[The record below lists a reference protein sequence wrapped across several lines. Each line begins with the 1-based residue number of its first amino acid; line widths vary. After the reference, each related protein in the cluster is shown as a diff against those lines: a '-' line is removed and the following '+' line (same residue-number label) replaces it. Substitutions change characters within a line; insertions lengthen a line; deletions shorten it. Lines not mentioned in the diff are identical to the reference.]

1 MTYLQQQFH
10 LKNIALVTT
19 HPVITIP
26 DYISSSTTEVTQS
39 GDPSERHRLH
49 RVTRKNP
56 QLHVLNK
63 TEIPVF
69 RFTVSGI
76 IVSCFSPVIS
86 WLCFL
91 PLNLRWPV
99 TDVVPGKMKMV
110 SISGI
115 NLTPQGTFLST
126 TMTRFWEG
134 MERAV
139 RPEILETTKV
149 PRKTKAP
156 ALNALTRSLLIYPSS
171 SRNRSR
177 SLLKISKWRLSSI
190 NKKSC
195 SSHSISVLPHSAN

>member
-1 MTYLQQQFH
+1 M
-10 LKNIALVTT
+10 TT

-26 DYISSSTTEVTQS
+26 DYISSSTPEVTQS
-39 GDPSERHRLH
+39 GDPSERHRLY

-56 QLHVLNK
+56 QLGVLNK
-63 TEIPVF
+63 TEIPIF

-76 IVSCFSPVIS
+76 IVSYSVIS
-86 WLCFL
+86 WVCFL
-91 PLNLRWPV
+91 PLNLRSSV

-115 NLTPQGTFLST
+115 NLAPQGTFLST

-156 ALNALTRSLLIYPSS
+156 ALNALTRSLRIYPSS

-177 SLLKISKWRLSSI
+177 SLLKITKWRLSSI

>member
-1 MTYLQQQFH
+1 MLSLIYTSLPLH

-56 QLHVLNK
+56 ELDVLDK

-69 RFTVSGI
+69 RFTVSGN
-76 IVSCFSPVIS
+76 IVLCYSPVIS
-86 WLCFL
+86 FYNL
-91 PLNLRWPV
+91 PNLRWSV
-99 TDVVPGKMKMV
+99 SNVVPGKMKMV
-110 SISGI
+110 SISGT
-115 NLTPQGTFLST
+115 NLTPQGTFLSP
-126 TMTRFWEG
+126 TMTRYWGG

-171 SRNRSR
+171 SRNKPKPSED
-177 SLLKISKWRLSSI
+177 LEMKTQQY
-190 NKKSC
+190 
-195 SSHSISVLPHSAN
+195 

>member
-1 MTYLQQQFH
+1 MEILR
-10 LKNIALVTT
+10 NAIA
-19 HPVITIP
+19 
-26 DYISSSTTEVTQS
+26 YIESLEKILNSTSSTKQKYRSSALRWV
-39 GDPSERHRLH
+39 
-49 RVTRKNP
+49 
-56 QLHVLNK
+56 
-63 TEIPVF
+63 
-69 RFTVSGI
+69 
-76 IVSCFSPVIS
+76 IVSCYSPVIS
-86 WLCFL
+86 WLCFF

-115 NLTPQGTFLST
+115 NLTPQGTFLSP
-126 TMTRFWEG
+126 TMTRYWGG

-156 ALNALTRSLLIYPSS
+156 ALNALTRSLRIYPSS

-195 SSHSISVLPHSAN
+195 SSHSISVFPHSAN